1 MAFLWSHQ
9 SIFRGTKLID
19 TAITAINKSA
29 PLTVAAKLQQHKSQV
44 LSAVSPYICLFPLH
58 KQASA

>member
-9 SIFRGTKLID
+9 SISRGTKLIY

-44 LSAVSPYICLFPLH
+44 LLAVSPHICLFPLH